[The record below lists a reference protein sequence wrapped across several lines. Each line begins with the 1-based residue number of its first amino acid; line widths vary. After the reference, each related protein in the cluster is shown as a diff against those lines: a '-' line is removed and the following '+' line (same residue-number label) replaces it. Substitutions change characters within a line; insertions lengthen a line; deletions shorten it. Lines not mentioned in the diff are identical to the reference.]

1 MLACNSKFAS
11 LRKIGVDMEDAI
23 FNGMKIVFK
32 DVERLVCVKH
42 LSDRDKSKIGKLL
55 AKTAQT
61 GNDKVNSTK
70 EIIADIYG
78 KKYGKK
84 YGAIYEY
91 GLADAANATDF
102 ENKLNSLRISGHR
115 YVQVSPNGF
124 LESERRC
131 L

>member
-1 MLACNSKFAS
+1 MWS
-11 LRKIGVDMEDAI
+11 DW
-23 FNGMKIVFK
+23 
-32 DVERLVCVKH
+32 CVKH
-42 LSDRDKSKIGKLL
+42 LSDRDKSKIGKHL

-70 EIIADIYG
+70 EIIADI
-78 KKYGKK
+78 YGKK

-102 ENKLNSLRISGHR
+102 ENKLNSLRDKWSSLCPGFFEWVSGK
-115 YVQVSPNGF
+115 
-124 LESERRC
+124 RC